1 MFGRCC
7 AIVFCDWCYCD
18 ILISELA
25 DVVPSGNVPLFYN
38 CCSGQ
43 FYCPWLM
50 LLPLLIIVFGWCYCH
65 IMIIVFGWCYCQ
77 VAGVIATVNT
87 SSCLADV
94 VAMVAYGMPTIGC
107 GIADVIIKVADG
119 MATGSM
125 FKFQF

>member
-1 MFGRCC
+1 MYHCLQLLQW
-7 AIVFCDWCYCD
+7 AV
-18 ILISELA
+18 LLPMA
-25 DVVPSGNVPLFYN
+25 DVIATFDN
-38 CCSGQ
+38 CI
-43 FYCPWLM
+43 WLV
-50 LLPLLIIVFGWCYCH
+50 LLPHYDNCVWLVLLPSGWCYCH
-65 IMIIVFGWCYCQ
+65 CKY
-77 VAGVIATVNT
+77 